1 VLRRGRPEDAD
12 TLAAVMRSALNDA
25 MPSLPQVHTTDE
37 DLQYIRNDALTAG
50 EVWVAERAGRV
61 VGFTVLGTRG
71 GSEFM
76 EQLHVTPAEQ
86 RRGIGTLLMKRAKE
100 RRPDGF
106 RLWVFQANI
115 GARQF
120 YERHG
125 FRLVELTDGSGNEE
139 KEPDALYEWLP

>member
-1 VLRRGRPEDAD
+1 MLRRGRPEDAD

-25 MPSLPQVHTTDE
+25 MPSLPQVHTADE
-37 DLQYIRNDALTAG
+37 DLQYIRNEALTAG

-71 GSEFM
+71 GSAFM